1 MIYEDLLYLWLAFL
15 IYEFFPEKT
24 FSLPLFVF
32 ILKEIFFFVLV
43 IFLRIRIRYLEIYE
57 FFGHFLIFLAFI
69 FYILDLTFFSIKS
82 FLDRYYF
89 SSLLGFFWFL
99 HYFLIVR
106 FIFFSFSFTYF
117 KILIGLISP
126 ILLLVIIED
135 LFKTFSLNLGTLEF
149 VLILFLI
156 LTFAPIFMVRIWP
169 VKPIDNSYIKEVI
182 LNFFKAYK
190 VKIREVYILEDIG
203 KKIYTAGV
211 IGILPKFKY
220 IFFSRPLL
228 NILNIEEIIGVLA
241 HELGHIKNRH
251 AFWLLLLLINLPIIL
266 NSLFLLIIFLSSL
279 LGYNMIF
286 FLHNLDRIYRELL
299 FFVYIILVSY
309 VYLRYIFGYFLRQF
323 EREADFYSLMVIE
336 DPHPLISALLKIGEV
351 TGQLYKKSWHHYG
364 LAERIEFLEKA
375 SNQRLFFKSHHQ
387 RIRIL
392 ILFLILIN
400 LIISLV
406 LSYFYSVELKL

>member
-43 IFLRIRIRYLEIYE
+43 IFLRIKTRYLEIYE
-57 FFGHFLIFLAFI
+57 FLGRFLIFLSFI

-89 SSLLGFFWFL
+89 SSILGFFWFL

-106 FIFFSFSFTYF
+106 LIFFSFSFTYF

-135 LFKTFSLNLGTLEF
+135 LFKIFSLNLGTLEF

-156 LTFAPIFMVRIWP
+156 LTFAPVFMVKIWP
-169 VKPIDNSYIKEVI
+169 VKPMDNSYIKEI
-182 LNFFKAYK
+182 IFNFFKAYK
-190 VKIREVYILEDIG
+190 VKIKEVYILEDIG

-211 IGILPKFKY
+211 IGIFPKFKY

-228 NILNIEEIIGVLA
+228 NILNLEEIIGVLA

-251 AFWLLLLLINLPIIL
+251 AFWLLLLLINLPVML

-279 LGYNMIF
+279 LGYNIIL
-286 FLHNLDRIYRELL
+286 FLYNLDRVYKELL
-299 FFVYIILVSY
+299 FFIYIILVSY

-336 DPHPLISALLKIGEV
+336 DPRPLISALLKIGEV

-375 SNQRLFFKSHHQ
+375 SRQTLLFKSHYQ
-387 RIRIL
+387 RVRIL

-400 LIISLV
+400 LSISLI